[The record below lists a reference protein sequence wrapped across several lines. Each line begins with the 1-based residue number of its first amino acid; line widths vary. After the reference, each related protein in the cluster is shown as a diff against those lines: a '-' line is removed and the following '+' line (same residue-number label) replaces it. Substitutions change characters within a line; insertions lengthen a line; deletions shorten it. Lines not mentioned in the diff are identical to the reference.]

1 MPEGWAHRSK
11 PGYTVALM
19 LSDAARARLESEIVI
34 WFTSVRG
41 DGQPQTSVVWFLF
54 DGDEILVYSKAG
66 TIRNTNVAN
75 HPRVALNLDGNGRGG
90 AVVTMEGTA
99 RIDEHAPAPKDNAA
113 YLEKYGKLI
122 ESYRWTPESFGRDY
136 PVPIRV
142 AIDRV
147 RSF

>member
-1 MPEGWAHRSK
+1 
-11 PGYTVALM
+11 M
-19 LSDAARARLESEIVI
+19 LSDAARSRLESEMVI

-41 DGQPQTSVVWFLF
+41 DGQPQTSVVWFLL
-54 DGDEILVYSKAG
+54 DGDEILVYSKDG

-90 AVVTMEGTA
+90 AVVTIEGTA
-99 RIDEHAPAPKDNAA
+99 RIDDQTPEPKDNEA
-113 YLEKYGKLI
+113 YLAKYGKLI
-122 ESYRWTPESFGRDY
+122 ESYRWTPEGFGRDY